1 MWPLSCR
8 VRKPGLWR
16 CGLLRVVQWQNDP
29 TATSAFKCNP
39 LLNHPCALEDPS
51 ATFHTLAPHW
61 GEGGLQFHMVDY
73 GPHDPFGS
81 QAEGTCR
88 ASEKG
93 CMWALHGFEPPGSGV
108 QMDHRDAK
116 EV

>member
-1 MWPLSCR
+1 
-8 VRKPGLWR
+8 
-16 CGLLRVVQWQNDP
+16 
-29 TATSAFKCNP
+29 
-39 LLNHPCALEDPS
+39 
-51 ATFHTLAPHW
+51 
-61 GEGGLQFHMVDY
+61 MVDY

-93 CMWALHGFEPPGSGV
+93 CMWALHGFGPPGSGV